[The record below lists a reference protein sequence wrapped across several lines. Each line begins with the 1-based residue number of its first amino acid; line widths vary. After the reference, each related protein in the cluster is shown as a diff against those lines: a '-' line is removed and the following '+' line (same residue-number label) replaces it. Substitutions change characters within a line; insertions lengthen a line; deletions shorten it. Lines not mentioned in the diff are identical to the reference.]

1 MFKDI
6 DSDNE
11 IIGDG
16 CFILTMKFMEH
27 NNYLNRPFKRKS
39 ITAGKIP
46 EKKSKKIAN
55 ITSVVLIGI

>member
-16 CFILTMKFMEH
+16 CFILTMKFMER

-39 ITAGKIP
+39 ITAGKKV
-46 EKKSKKIAN
+46 KKNS
-55 ITSVVLIGI
+55 